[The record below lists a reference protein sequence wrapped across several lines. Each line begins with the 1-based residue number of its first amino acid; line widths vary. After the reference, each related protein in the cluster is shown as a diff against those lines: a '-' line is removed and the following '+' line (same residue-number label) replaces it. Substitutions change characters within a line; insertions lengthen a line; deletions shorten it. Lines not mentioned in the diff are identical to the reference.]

1 MPQSIIQLI
10 KNNILENNIKITS
23 NQTPSPGVGG
33 LILDQIISRKTQ
45 EVAERKSKVSIDQL
59 QKSGYFAK
67 ITNSLKTSLLNPASS
82 GIIAE
87 FKRKSP
93 SKGIINANVTPVE
106 VTKGYAKAGAA
117 CLSVLTDIDFFGGS
131 DIDFLEARKA
141 NPTIPMLRK
150 DFIIDEYQV
159 YESKALGADVILLIA
174 ANLTPSEVFNLA
186 KLVKSL
192 GMETLLEVHDEEELS
207 RSVNQYI
214 DIVGVNNR
222 NLKNFSEQNVNASIE
237 LADKIPANFI
247 KISESCISKT
257 ETIQQLKG
265 YGYKGFLIGE
275 TFMKT
280 ENPGAILK
288 DFIFNLKNN

>member
-1 MPQSIIQLI
+1 M
-10 KNNILENNIKITS
+10 ENNIKNTN
-23 NQTPSPGVGG
+23 NQTPPLGVGG
-33 LILDQIISRKTQ
+33 HILDQIISRKAQ
-45 EVAERKSKVSIDQL
+45 EVAERKSKITIEQL
-59 QKSGYFAK
+59 QKSGYFSK
-67 ITNSLKTSLLNPASS
+67 TNNSLKTSLLNPASS

-93 SKGIINANVTPVE
+93 SKGVINANVSPAE
-106 VTKGYAKAGAA
+106 VTKGYVKAGAA

-131 DIDFLEARKA
+131 DADFLEARKA
-141 NPTIPMLRK
+141 NPNIPMLRK

-192 GMETLLEVHDEEELS
+192 GMETLLEIHDEEELNMS
-207 RSVNQYI
+207 ICQYI

-237 LADKIPANFI
+237 LANKIPAQFI
-247 KISESCISKT
+247 KISESCISKP
-257 ETIQQLKG
+257 ETIDQLKG

-280 ENPGAILK
+280 ENPGESLK
-288 DFIFNLKNN
+288 DFIFNVKK